1 MAIHKLLRLHKNLSW
16 VFLLISSIVFAE
28 IGNIT
33 THEGIGEINRGKN
46 KLVTESKLG
55 VEQNDDI
62 RTGNGK
68 IGITFEDS
76 TKVKISRN
84 SSLVID
90 TFIYDA
96 KSGKGALSLKATLG
110 TVRYASGL
118 LAKKNRKRVKIST
131 PTANIAVRGT
141 AFSMTVDE
149 LGQSLIIL
157 LPNADGSV
165 GEIAVET
172 DMGLVVLNQ
181 AFQATATKSLE
192 MTPSKPVVLELSES
206 QINNMLIVERPKNIK
221 NAFDNPLD
229 FDPLEFNELDM
240 PVLDFTELDINEL
253 DVDLLYNPLDDI
265 SDHVDGQTP
274 GFNKVTNVNTIITDT
289 QTRVIRQMEDTIDI
303 KMSSDYNVEINLN
316 QGQEILIQTG
326 ENPTS
331 IFNIFQ
337 N

>member
-1 MAIHKLLRLHKNLSW
+1 MTDTVLLLHKSLKY
-16 VFLLISSIVFAE
+16 FLLLISTITFAE

-33 THEGIGEINRGKN
+33 THEGIGQIKRGDDKF
-46 KLVTESKLG
+46 VTKEKLG
-55 VEQNDDI
+55 VEQNDDV

-68 IGITFEDS
+68 IGITFKDS
-76 TKVKISRN
+76 TKVKISKN

-90 TFIYDA
+90 TFIYDP

-110 TVRYASGL
+110 TVRYASGI

-165 GEIAVET
+165 GEIAVDT
-172 DMGLVVLNQ
+172 DMGQVILNQ

-192 MTPSKPVVLELSES
+192 MAPSKPVILELNES
-206 QINNMLIVERPKNIK
+206 QINNMLIVKKPKNIK
-221 NAFDNPLD
+221 NSFDNPLD
-229 FDPLEFNELDM
+229 FDPLEFNDLDM

-253 DVDLLYNPLDDI
+253 DVDLLYNPLDDLTVGHI
-265 SDHVDGQTP
+265 DGQTL
-274 GFNKVTNVNTIITDT
+274 GFNKKTNVNTIITET
-289 QTRVIRQMEDTIDI
+289 QTRIIRQMEDSIDI
-303 KMSSDYNVEINLN
+303 KTSNDYAVQINLH
-316 QGQEILIQTG
+316 QGQELLIETG

-331 IFNIFQ
+331 VFNIFQ